1 MKSTTSR
8 FSALNRRAEYLKLK
22 SEKEKEKEKE
32 KKEENNEEEE
42 EEEEDDE
49 LEDKNKQNIQKPKNI
64 PISKTPIS
72 SISTLNRLND
82 KQKISTTSQIPYNFT
97 KSRLNYTQTNNNPEL
112 ISKNPKDIL
121 IMRQGLHDK
130 RFQIGGT
137 PSAKNI
143 MNKTKQTPNSPKG
156 IKNNT
161 ILQNNPPQILKAT
174 YSQSNLSSNKV
185 SIPGSK
191 YSNIRRFGETI
202 TKQDENK
209 NEIKIINKNNN
220 YTINVTNNN
229 NTITVNNNN
238 IQSNNLDNFEKT
250 NEKIDYNNI
259 NIEEKKEE
267 EIKLEEN
274 KELNKKIKTKK
285 EPRKD
290 IKSNN
295 YGFNISKENNNNN
308 IKKEEKK
315 EEQKIN
321 IQTEE
326 EEEVEEEMNLTKK
339 EKDTKRQEY
348 VSNEQMIKNGIEI
361 VKFSE
366 EETNKV
372 IKQKEENKEKKKN
385 KMKKK
390 EKEKEKKEKQK
401 INSYYKD
408 DNYIN
413 DNYKNKRETFIFH
426 KRGANNFVKRGH
438 YHYRTSHNDFNEYND
453 DDIYEHHRYNHFYER
468 GRPNQIYKGSRGRRG
483 GYRY

>member
-32 KKEENNEEEE
+32 KKEEENEEEE
-42 EEEEDDE
+42 EEEADE

-161 ILQNNPPQILKAT
+161 ILQNDPPQILKAT

-267 EIKLEEN
+267 
-274 KELNKKIKTKK
+274 
-285 EPRKD
+285 
-290 IKSNN
+290 
-295 YGFNISKENNNNN
+295 
-308 IKKEEKK
+308 
-315 EEQKIN
+315 QKIN
-321 IQTEE
+321 IQKEE

-339 EKDTKRQEY
+339 EKDTKRPEY